1 MRRETFEKGSED
13 YVEWLKSLGCIMY
26 TPLRED
32 LQDRISGNSF
42 VPTGDGAYAFVNGY
56 CEVTTPSTSPA
67 SPLNITIPALATN
80 TSKDYTVLCEAQLI
94 QKSVANNSCR
104 LLLFGNQAVNSEFAP
119 QYYANPYP
127 TALAYFPSSY
137 GNLGW
142 VTDVTKI
149 VRVYSYDNK
158 TFTYYKD
165 GAFLFVDNGYTVN
178 ITSMSSPYNQGFTL
192 GCAGHNNFRNCKFRV
207 RDIMFFTAALDLATI
222 KQIQGL

>member
-26 TPLRED
+26 APLRED

-67 SPLNITIPALATN
+67 SPLNITIPALSAT

-104 LLLFGNQAVNSEFAP
+104 MLLFSNQAISSEGAP
-119 QYYANPYP
+119 QWCANPFRSAVPTNFNLYKCGRIYSWSQKKMSYP
-127 TALAYFPSSY
+127 L
-137 GNLGW
+137 
-142 VTDVTKI
+142 
-149 VRVYSYDNK
+149 
-158 TFTYYKD
+158 
-165 GAFLFVDNGYTVN
+165 NGVIDSTESYTVD

-207 RDIMFFTAALDLATI
+207 RDLMFFTAALDLSTI